1 MKTFTGSGLGK
12 VLVISL
18 GAGDKMLESIRQ
30 GVRDAGIRDGVV
42 LSGIGTLSH
51 VHYHRV
57 STLTADPVDEFH
69 KLKDPMEVASI
80 DGLIVDYEP
89 HLHFTFSGLEKTVA
103 GHLEDD
109 STVLYLAEIVVAEVK
124 DLNLVRYRGAHR
136 IPQLKA
142 RD

>member
-1 MKTFTGSGLGK
+1 MKTFTGSGLGR

-18 GAGDKMLESIRQ
+18 GAGDKMLESVRQ

-42 LSGIGTLSH
+42 ISGIGTLSH

-57 STLTADPVDEFH
+57 ATLTADPVDEF
-69 KLKDPMEVASI
+69 LTSQGPMEVAAI
-80 DGLIVDYEP
+80 DGLIVNYEP
-89 HLHFTFSGLEKTVA
+89 HLHFTFSGLQQTVA

-109 STVLYLAEIVVAEVK
+109 CTVLYLAEIVVAEVH
-124 DLNLVRYRGAHR
+124 DLNLVRYRGEHR

-142 RD
+142 RG